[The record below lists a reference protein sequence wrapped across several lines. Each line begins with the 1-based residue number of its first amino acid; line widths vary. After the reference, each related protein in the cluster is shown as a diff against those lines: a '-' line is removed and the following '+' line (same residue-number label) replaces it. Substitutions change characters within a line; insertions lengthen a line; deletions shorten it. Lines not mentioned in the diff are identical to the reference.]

1 METKIVFGSLNKAY
15 MVHAPTYLKRLNKL
29 VNKAKK
35 QKIKNLYFE
44 EDSVFIYLVGYKN
57 VLRRNWRCY
66 IWCSPSKNSFRAQ
79 RKNKKNE
86 WFLYGIDSDK
96 KVRILIKDI
105 TSFEGNKVEGV
116 NLMRPLTNRYYDK
129 SLNIYLDIYD
139 NVINMEMC

>member
-1 METKIVFGSLNKAY
+1 MYYVGTEDAIYDVRPLKIVLEHSEK
-15 MVHAPTYLKRLNKL
+15 T
-29 VNKAKK
+29 
-35 QKIKNLYFE
+35 
-44 EDSVFIYLVGYKN
+44 
-57 VLRRNWRCY
+57 
-66 IWCSPSKNSFRAQ
+66 
-79 RKNKKNE
+79 KKNE